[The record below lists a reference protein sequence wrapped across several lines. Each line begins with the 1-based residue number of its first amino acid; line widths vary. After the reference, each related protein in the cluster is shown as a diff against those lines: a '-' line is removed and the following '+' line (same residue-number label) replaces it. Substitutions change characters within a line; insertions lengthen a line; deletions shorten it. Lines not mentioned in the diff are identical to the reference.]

1 MKRQSHN
8 QKRRA
13 FTLIELL
20 IVVAIIGVLASL
32 SVMVLFGI
40 DDQAREEATSTT
52 IRKISGLVDQ
62 RLESFERAFGRG
74 GAFADKYE
82 TAIDNLL
89 LQKRIFG
96 VRDEV
101 KKILAK
107 KIAMRHNFPQRHED
121 LMVLGFA
128 LRGGNVSA
136 TDFRDLNTD
145 GRILRDELAP
155 WNARAL
161 DRDVT
166 INGIDLKHNRL
177 VDAFELTITDAAKIP
192 SYATESDE
200 VWIDDETVSSELLY
214 YTLVHAGNFGASPAV
229 ADQFTT
235 AEVADT
241 DDDGFLEFVDAWGNP
256 LRFYRWPTRLMDPD
270 YPTALPGIQPDLSN
284 ASDPTDVLITYQEDD
299 GTGTLVTKTAGQRI
313 VDNDLERP
321 AANLLIKGLPPAP
334 FLLPNNAIPRD
345 LLLVDPDDPVGRIY
359 ADMER
364 LDGTNGKPQLLN
376 EYVEFWYH
384 TPDCYHVP
392 LIVSAGLDGELG
404 LFEPSDSP
412 NLGHLAMYDVS
423 VPLGTIIDRLSDN
436 ITNRNKRAGGR
447 R

>member
-1 MKRQSHN
+1 MSH
-8 QKRRA
+8 
-13 FTLIELL
+13 
-20 IVVAIIGVLASL
+20 
-32 SVMVLFGI
+32 
-40 DDQAREEATSTT
+40 
-52 IRKISGLVDQ
+52 
-62 RLESFERAFGRG
+62 
-74 GAFADKYE
+74 
-82 TAIDNLL
+82 
-89 LQKRIFG
+89 
-96 VRDEV
+96 
-101 KKILAK
+101 
-107 KIAMRHNFPQRHED
+107 
-121 LMVLGFA
+121 
-128 LRGGNVSA
+128 
-136 TDFRDLNTD
+136 TDFRDRNGD
-145 GRILRDELAP
+145 GKILRDELADEA
-155 WNARAL
+155 NREI
-161 DRDVT
+161 DRGQVSDPGLS
-166 INGIDLKHNRL
+166 IDGIDLQHNL
-177 VDAFELTITDAAKIP
+177 MADAFELTITDPAKNRT
-192 SYATESDE
+192 STT
-200 VWIDDETVSSELLY
+200 WIDDETVSSELLY